1 METIQQQLGA
11 LQVIVAKQQA
21 SVKRQRFAIIALA
34 GLIVAGGFVAAVRPA
49 ADAIFNTITC
59 KTWNVVDEYGKVR
72 IIAFTKPDGLAC
84 VGWFDKDGK
93 VRINAFTNPDGKA
106 CVGWL
111 DKDGKSRINAFTNPD
126 GNAAV
131 QWLDK
136 DEKQRIAAGTLANGT
151 VLLPT
156 KDETPPKKP

>member
-1 METIQQQLGA
+1 MQEEIKRLRKE
-11 LQVIVAKQQA
+11 LEV
-21 SVKRQRFAIIALA
+21 VKKGNF
-34 GLIVAGGFVAAVRPA
+34 
-49 ADAIFNTITC
+49 DTITC

-72 IIAFTKPDGLAC
+72 IIAFTKPDGQAC
-84 VGWFDKDGK
+84 V
-93 VRINAFTNPDGKA
+93 A
-106 CVGWL
+106 WL

-131 QWLDK
+131 QWLDN